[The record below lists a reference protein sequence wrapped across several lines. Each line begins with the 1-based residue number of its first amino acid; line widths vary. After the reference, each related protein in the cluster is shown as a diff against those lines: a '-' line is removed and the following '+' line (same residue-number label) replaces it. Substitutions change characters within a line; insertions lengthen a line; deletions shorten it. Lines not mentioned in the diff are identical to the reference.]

1 MVDIRCVSSRASG
14 HLGKTMID
22 QLTPLVNSSTLSL
35 SGTTPDKYI
44 NGTMDPLYIPVM
56 IADEVNGTTANTT
69 VYLPI
74 SIQPSLFNAIS
85 LPNATAQLG
94 DAFGYDLKPYIRNA
108 SAISSLSLAVSP
120 SSNYTEWIK
129 LDDKTF
135 ELSGTPPNQSSTIT
149 RRMHDHR
156 RRKLF
161 KRADARA
168 IVQISATDARTNLVS
183 VANLNLDLAGLPTA
197 AIPAPTSSESPSSS
211 AKAKGSKGG
220 LSTGAKIAL
229 GVVFGLLGV
238 ALLAALVFFCCCRR
252 RKQKSEKKTL
262 DKSRKSTE
270 SFAGMVKSPKADRNP
285 FSVANFAMFGANPNT
300 TLPRSESARLQ
311 NGEVP
316 TFNSIYVHRPSA
328 DGPTVPVR
336 AVVDGENEKP
346 RQMDAMRGIL
356 QWDGAEKR
364 KSIGSNHSVPP
375 LEYPSP
381 VPGEIIRND
390 SLLPPGAASDFT
402 HSFGST
408 SESRASWESR
418 ETFQWSSAEGAHAPY
433 RDANGRPLSSAPS
446 VPRPRSDF
454 TPRYPRNAL
463 APGMNRPPSDTFS
476 GHTFSEF
483 HDHHGSE
490 DHTPDS
496 LTHTHTGTGDTSFAT
511 GSFSES
517 HTGSGT
523 ISGSGSSPNGSY
535 ELATRAPAGF
545 TAGPSALGRII
556 GESGH
561 FAPVAEEDE
570 GSDESAVLAVAERHS
585 FDHQEAH
592 RVARLMPSRE
602 RFTQSPTAD
611 MLSVASRTP
620 SQEAIAENS
629 DAFDDADE
637 EGARE
642 RASTVYAPSDLT
654 GLGYPA
660 EAIVFGDRNS
670 QALSIG
676 QRSES
681 MRFVPQPEESVLS
694 PPLPQVGNLAHTM
707 SPPTDRRP
715 ISTGSAL
722 TDGRYIAQTNETFN
736 LHPHINPPPQVS
748 LSAATWSAPAPS
760 TYRIES
766 ADGNPLPSWLH
777 WDGKELELWG
787 IPALGDAGQ
796 VLNVKVIERI
806 PKPKRKSYDSSQLI
820 PGEATER
827 EVGSC
832 IIE

>member
-1 MVDIRCVSSRASG
+1 MS
-14 HLGKTMID
+14 
-22 QLTPLVNSSTLSL
+22 NSSTLTL
-35 SGTTPDKYI
+35 SGTTPEKYI
-44 NGTMDPLYIPVM
+44 NGTTSPFYVPVM
-56 IADEVNGTTANTT
+56 IADEVDGTTANTT

-74 SIQPSLFNAIS
+74 SIEPSLFNIIS

-94 DAFGYDLKPYIRNA
+94 DAFSYDLKPYIRDT
-108 SAISSLSLAVSP
+108 SAISSLAVSVSP

-129 LDDKTF
+129 LDDSSF

-156 RRKLF
+156 RRRLY

-168 IVQISATDARTNLVS
+168 IVRVSATDARTNLVS

-211 AKAKGSKGG
+211 ATAAKSSGKGG
-220 LSTGAKIAL
+220 LSKGAKIAL
-229 GVVFGLLGV
+229 GAVFGLLGI
-238 ALLAALVFFCCCRR
+238 ALLAALIFFCCCRR
-252 RKQKSEKKTL
+252 RKQKSEQKTL

-270 SFAGMVKSPKADRNP
+270 SFAGMIKSPKADRNP
-285 FSVANFAMFGANPNT
+285 FSVANFAMFGANP
-300 TLPRSESARLQ
+300 TLPRSESAKLQ

-316 TFNSIYVHRPSA
+316 KFNSIYVQRPSA
-328 DGPTVPVR
+328 EGDPTPVR
-336 AVVDGENEKP
+336 AAVEEHNEKP

-356 QWDGAEKR
+356 QWGDAEKR
-364 KSIGSNHSVPP
+364 DSNGTHQSVPG

-390 SLLPPGAASDFT
+390 SLMPPGEASDFT

-433 RDANGRPLSSAPS
+433 IDANGRPLSSAPS
-446 VPRPRSDF
+446 VPRPRNDF

-483 HDHHGSE
+483 HDQHGSE

-496 LTHTHTGTGDTSFAT
+496 LTHTHTGTGDTSFGT
-511 GSFSES
+511 GSLSDS

-535 ELATRAPAGF
+535 EIAHRAPAGF
-545 TAGPSALGRII
+545 TSGPSALGRII

-570 GSDESAVLAVAERHS
+570 GYSDESAVLALAERQS
-585 FDHQEAH
+585 FDQQEAH

-602 RFTQSPTAD
+602 RFTQSPNAD
-611 MLSVASRTP
+611 MMSVASRTP
-620 SQEAIAENS
+620 SQEAIAENA

-660 EAIVFGDRNS
+660 EAIVFGNRAS
-670 QALSIG
+670 QALSIE

-681 MRFVPQPEESVLS
+681 MRFVPPPVESVMS

-707 SPPTDRRP
+707 SPPTDGRRP
-715 ISTGSAL
+715 ISTGSAM

-766 ADGNPLPSWLH
+766 ANGSPLPSWLH

-796 VLNVKVIERI
+796 VLHVKVVERI

>member
-1 MVDIRCVSSRASG
+1 MRESSCTRRKASAYRLRLMTECDG
-14 HLGKTMID
+14 D
-22 QLTPLVNSSTLSL
+22 SSTLML
-35 SGTTPDKYI
+35 TGTTPEKYI
-44 NGTMDPLYIPVM
+44 NGTTSPMYIPVM
-56 IADEVNGTTANTT
+56 IADQINGITANTT
-69 VYLPI
+69 VYLPV
-74 SIQPSLFNAIS
+74 SIEPSLFNVVS
-85 LPNATAQLG
+85 LPNATAKLG
-94 DAFGYDLKPYIRNA
+94 DAFTYDLKPYIRDPR
-108 SAISSLSLAVSP
+108 AISALNVSVSP

-129 LDDKTF
+129 LDDSSF
-135 ELSGTPPNQSSTIT
+135 ELSGTPPNQSSAIT
-149 RRMHDHR
+149 KRMHDHR
-156 RRKLF
+156 RRRLY

-168 IVQISATDARTNLVS
+168 IVQISATDARTGLES
-183 VANLNLDLAGLPTA
+183 IANLNLDLAGLPTA

-211 AKAKGSKGG
+211 SSAGSGKKGG
-220 LSTGAKIAL
+220 LSNGAKIAL

-238 ALLAALVFFCCCRR
+238 ALLAALLFFCCF
-252 RKQKSEKKTL
+252 RKRKNKSEKKTL

-270 SFAGMVKSPKADRNP
+270 SFAGMIKSPKAERNP
-285 FSVANFAMFGANPNT
+285 FSVANFAMFGAGPAA
-300 TLPRSESARLQ
+300 LPRSESAKLQ
-311 NGEVP
+311 NGELP
-316 TFNSIYVHRPSA
+316 KFNSIYVQRPSA
-328 DGPTVPVR
+328 EGDNEPVR
-336 AVVDGENEKP
+336 VTADEHNEKP

-356 QWDGAEKR
+356 QWNGAEKR
-364 KSIGSNHSVPP
+364 DSNGTHQSVPG

-390 SLLPPGAASDFT
+390 GLMPPGEASDFT
-402 HSFGST
+402 HSFSSA

-418 ETFQWSSAEGAHAPY
+418 ETFQWSSGEGMHAPY
-433 RDANGRPLSSAPS
+433 IDANGRPLSSAPS
-446 VPRPRSDF
+446 VPRPRNDF

-483 HDHHGSE
+483 HDHHASD
-490 DHTPDS
+490 DHAPDS
-496 LTHTHTGTGDTSFAT
+496 LTHTHTGTGSTSFGT
-511 GSFSES
+511 GTISDS

-523 ISGSGSSPNGSY
+523 MSGSGSGSY
-535 ELATRAPAGF
+535 EIATRAPAGF
-545 TAGPSALGRII
+545 NAGPSALGRII
-556 GESGH
+556 GDSDH

-570 GSDESAVLAVAERHS
+570 GYSDESAVLAVAERQS
-585 FDHQEAH
+585 FDNQEAH
-592 RVARLMPSRE
+592 RAARLMPSRE
-602 RFTQSPTAD
+602 RFTQSPAAD
-611 MLSVASRTP
+611 MMSVASHTP
-620 SQEAIAENS
+620 SQEAIAGENS

-637 EGARE
+637 EGARD

-660 EAIVFGDRNS
+660 EAIVFGNRTS
-670 QALSIG
+670 QALSAG

-681 MRFVPQPEESVLS
+681 MRFVPQPEKSVLS
-694 PPLPQVGNLAHTM
+694 PPLPQVGNLMHTL
-707 SPPTDRRP
+707 SPPVDGHRP
-715 ISTGSAL
+715 ISSGSAM

-748 LSAATWSAPAPS
+748 LSASTWSAPTPS

-766 ADGNPLPSWLH
+766 ADGSPLPSWLH

-796 VLNVKVIERI
+796 VLHVKVVERI